1 MSVHGREVLVLLQKG
16 VEGFISA
23 ATTGPRAAQRRH
35 VSIASGFL
43 RRCNDSDTPLYQ
55 KGTFT
60 V

>member
-1 MSVHGREVLVLLQKG
+1 MSVHGREVLILLQKG

-43 RRCNDSDTPLYQ
+43 CSHREAHAPDL
-55 KGTFT
+55 
-60 V
+60 